1 MSKEELLAMKEEAA
15 KVFVHPLVAG
25 YLADIAA
32 ATRTQEKVLMGVSPR
47 GTLALMRC
55 CKALACMEGRDYV
68 TPDDV
73 KYLAAP
79 VLAHRLVFSYGSTR
93 QEDAVKLMDSILA
106 QVEVPV
112 EDFTR

>member
-1 MSKEELLAMKEEAA
+1 
-15 KVFVHPLVAG
+15 
-25 YLADIAA
+25 
-32 ATRTQEKVLMGVSPR
+32 
-47 GTLALMRC
+47 
-55 CKALACMEGRDYV
+55 MEGRDYV